1 MPDLKMVDVLRSL
14 QGGSFTCWLDRAARW
29 LVAAVFVYAGLP
41 KITDPVL
48 FSQIIGAYGLLPEIF
63 LLPAA
68 VLLPM
73 AELAAAILLLC
84 GRREGVWLAAAMLLL
99 FIAVLSYGIYS
110 GLDIDCGCFGPED
123 PEHLAFS
130 GLRTALLRDL
140 LFCIPVLYCLL
151 YHHKITTEFHGEKQ

>member
-1 MPDLKMVDVLRSL
+1 MAAILRVLPVASPA
-14 QGGSFTCWLDRAARW
+14 CWLDRAGRW
-29 LVAAVFVYAGLP
+29 LVAAVFLYAGVP
-41 KITDPVL
+41 KIADPVL
-48 FSQIIGAYGLLPEIF
+48 FSRIIDAYGLLPDLF
-63 LLPAA
+63 LLPVA
-68 VLLPM
+68 VLLPV
-73 AELAAAILLLC
+73 AELAAAILLLG

-140 LFCIPVLYCLL
+140 LFCIPVLYSFW
-151 YHHKITTEFHGEKQ
+151 HHYKTPTKFHGEKQ